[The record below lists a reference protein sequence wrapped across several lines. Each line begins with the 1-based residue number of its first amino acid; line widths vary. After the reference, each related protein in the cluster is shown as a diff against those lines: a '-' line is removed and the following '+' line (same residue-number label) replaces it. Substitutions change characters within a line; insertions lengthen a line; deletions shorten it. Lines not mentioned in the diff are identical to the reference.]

1 METDTWRALD
11 MWSVVFAAIHGDYP
25 PRPQLLVP
33 DGLARCLRPALRM
46 KSRDGSDQR
55 DPVLYDA
62 RVVMTSHR
70 LRSSVCAGALVLA
83 LWTPAAL
90 AQGRPAAAATPPALT
105 DLDGTIESLVR
116 TVDPA
121 VVQIFTTG
129 LAAGEGVVKGQT
141 DLVTPVRASGSGV
154 VVDPDGYVITNAHV
168 VRGASRIRVEVPV
181 VPAGQSLLT
190 RRSRVATAKL
200 VGLDEETDVAVLKI
214 DATGLRALTFGDSDA
229 LKAGQVVLAF
239 GSPMGLQN
247 SVSLGIVS
255 AVARQLEAESP
266 MVYIQTD
273 ASINPGNS
281 GGPLVDAKGRLVG
294 INTLI
299 VSPSG
304 ANSGLGFAAPSNI
317 VKTVFDQI
325 KQSGRVRRG
334 EIGVRTQTVTPTLAA
349 GLRLSRDWGAVLADV
364 LPGGPANRAG
374 LSVGDIVLS
383 VDGKP
388 IENGRQLNVT
398 LYRKAVGD
406 VVRLE
411 VLRDEQL
418 RTVNVTVAERND
430 AMSRITEL
438 ADPRQHIV
446 ARLGILGVTLEPEVA
461 AMLPMLRAKSG
472 VVVVS
477 VTAGTF
483 DSDSGGLE
491 PGDVIHAVNGKWI
504 MNLAALRTALDG
516 MKAGDAVVLQIERMS
531 ALSYVAFTID

>member
-1 METDTWRALD
+1 M
-11 MWSVVFAAIHGDYP
+11 
-25 PRPQLLVP
+25 VP
-33 DGLARCLRPALRM
+33 G
-46 KSRDGSDQR
+46 GG
-55 DPVLYDA
+55 
-62 RVVMTSHR
+62 T
-70 LRSSVCAGALVLA
+70 
-83 LWTPAAL
+83 
-90 AQGRPAAAATPPALT
+90 RPAAGCDPPALT

-116 TVDPA
+116 TVDPS

-129 LAAGEGVVKGQT
+129 LAASDGLVPGQS
-141 DLVTPVRASGSGV
+141 DLVTPVRGSGSGV
-154 VVDPDGYVITNAHV
+154 VVDAEGFVITNAHV

-181 VPAGQSLLT
+181 SPAGQSLLA
-190 RRSRVATAKL
+190 RRSRVATARL
-200 VGLDEETDVAVLKI
+200 VGIDDETDVAVLQI
-214 DATGLRALTFGDSDA
+214 EASGLRALPFGDSDA

-255 AVARQLEAESP
+255 AVARQLQPESP

-294 INTLI
+294 LNTLL
-299 VSPSG
+299 VSASG

-325 KQSGRVRRG
+325 KQFGRVRRG
-334 EIGVRTQTVTPTLAA
+334 EIGVRAQTVTPVLAD

-364 LPGGPANRAG
+364 TPGGPADRAG
-374 LSVGDIVLS
+374 LAVGDLVLS

-411 VLRDEQL
+411 VQRDREIK
-418 RTVNVTVAERND
+418 TVNVSVAERND
-430 AMSRITEL
+430 PLSRITGL
-438 ADPRQHIV
+438 ADPRQNV
-446 ARLGILGVTLEPEVA
+446 VTRLGILGVTLDPEVA

-477 VTAGTF
+477 ATARTI
-483 DSDSGGLE
+483 DSDSGPLA
-491 PGDVIHAVNGKWI
+491 PGDVIHAVNGQWI
-504 MNLAALRTALDG
+504 VTLAALRGALEG
-516 MKAGDAVVLQIERMS
+516 IKPGEAVVLQIER
-531 ALSYVAFTID
+531 AGFLSYVAFTID